1 MFEKYKS
8 FIDVFRKG
16 SEVANVEKWKTGQ
29 ITGNMVGGLII
40 AIVNVAAYMG
50 HPLPFDSDTANA
62 VGAAIVAVSNSLL
75 TAATSKRAGILP
87 AKETGDGTFVIA
99 TENSRGVSVTR
110 VQEVGP
116 ASESEPTEPVQP
128 VRHAANGDVLAGLDT
143 TYSG

>member
-16 SEVANVEKWKTGQ
+16 REVSDVEKWKTGQ
-29 ITGNMVGGLII
+29 ITGNVVGGLLI
-40 AIVNVAAYMG
+40 AIVNVAAFMG

-62 VGAAIVAVSNSLL
+62 VGAAIVAVANSLL

-87 AKETGDGTFVIA
+87 ANKEKFATNSDGVVI
-99 TENSRGVSVTR
+99 T
-110 VQEVGP
+110 QLPEVEKP
-116 ASESEPTEPVQP
+116 AASEPAEYVQP
-128 VRHAANGDVLAGLDT
+128 VRHAENGDVLAGLDT